1 VNAVASQ
8 LASKKKSKLTDCG
21 GIIVITVRHLLQLFP
36 GRRHQPAAFV
46 VASII
51 VVTQISGCAAI
62 VAKASADMADNLSSA
77 ILNQNDPEL
86 VREALPAY
94 LLLMD
99 SLNGPESNNA
109 GTLSAAAQ
117 LYAAYGAALV
127 EDPERAKI
135 LTSRARDYGDRAL
148 CSAEK
153 QACNLDGLDFD
164 SYLQAV
170 QSVNKDDVEAL
181 YSYSLSS
188 LAWIRS
194 HSSDYKALA
203 DLPKIEAALQHVM
216 TLEPGDLAAST
227 CMYLGILNTLRPPAL
242 GGNPEAGREWFERGI
257 ELSDGKDLSI
267 KVEYARGYAR
277 LLYDREL
284 HDQLLNEVLA
294 SEVEQPD
301 LTLFNLLAHEQAELL
316 LASADDY
323 F

>member
-1 VNAVASQ
+1 
-8 LASKKKSKLTDCG
+8 
-21 GIIVITVRHLLQLFP
+21 VITRRHLLQLLSS
-36 GRRHQPAAFV
+36 RRRQPAPFV
-46 VASII
+46 VVSILI
-51 VVTQISGCAAI
+51 AIMISGCSSVI
-62 VAKASADMADNLSSA
+62 SKVSANMADNLSGA
-77 ILNQNDPEL
+77 ILNQDDPEL

-94 LLLMD
+94 LLLLD
-99 SLNGPESNNA
+99 SLNGSDSDSV

-135 LTSRARDYGDRAL
+135 LTSRARNYGIRAL
-148 CSAEK
+148 CAAE
-153 QACNLDGLDFD
+153 QGACDLGEMDFD
-164 SYLQAV
+164 TYLHAIH
-170 QSVNKDDVEAL
+170 SVNKDDVEAL

-203 DLPKIEAALQHVM
+203 DLPKIEAALEHVM

-242 GGNPEAGREWFERGI
+242 GGDPEAGREWFERGI
-257 ELSDGKDLSI
+257 YLSEGKDLSI
-267 KVEYARGYAR
+267 KVEFARGYAR
-277 LLYDREL
+277 LLYEREL

-294 SEVEQPD
+294 TEVEQPD
-301 LTLFNLLAHEQAELL
+301 LTLFNLLAREQAELL